1 MDKPGLVASDVDG
14 TLLDPLE
21 QLRPRTASVITRV
34 LDAAILVVLATG
46 RSPRWVY
53 PVARALRVGGLA
65 VCVNGAVILDVE
77 RRTVLRTHAM
87 DPPLLHDVAGVML
100 DALPGCALAV
110 EQCVDAGSPQHPPE
124 DDTRGAPVPLVG
136 DGYQSPRGVH
146 RLSPVPLA
154 ELLGRPAVRM
164 IVRHPALSSRE
175 MARAVGPLVSDA
187 VEITYSTDEGLIDVM
202 RAGVNK
208 AIGLAE
214 VADLHGVDQ
223 ADVVAFGDMPN
234 DIPMLRWAGHGV
246 AMENAHPDVLAAA
259 DETTASNAE
268 DGVARVLERWF

>member
-1 MDKPGLVASDVDG
+1 MEKPGLVASDVDG

-21 QLRPRTASVITRV
+21 QLRPRTASAVSRV
-34 LDAAILVVLATG
+34 LDAAIPMVLATG

-77 RRTVLRTHAM
+77 RRAVLSTHAI
-87 DPPLLHDVAGVML
+87 DPVLLRDVADVVL

-110 EQCVDAGSPQHPPE
+110 EQCVDADPPTQPPE
-124 DDTRGAPVPLVG
+124 DDTRGAPVALVG
-136 DGYQSPRGVH
+136 PGYLSPWGVH
-146 RLSPVPLA
+146 QRSPVPLA
-154 ELLGRPAVRM
+154 ELLGRPAVRL
-164 IVRHPALSSRE
+164 IVRHRGVSSRE
-175 MARAVGPLVSDA
+175 MARTVGPLVSDA
-187 VEITYSTDEGLIDVM
+187 VEITYSTDDGLIDVM

-208 AIGLAE
+208 ASGLSE
-214 VADLHGVDQ
+214 VADLHGVDR

-246 AMENAHPDVLAAA
+246 AMENAHPEVLAVA
-259 DETTASNAE
+259 DETTTSNAE
-268 DGVARVLERWF
+268 DGVARILERWF